1 MGESSQKPKLVRA
14 IYNFQPTNTDELCF
28 QKGDIITV
36 SQVVE
41 GGWWE
46 GTLNNIT
53 GWFPSNYVR
62 EISSLD
68 CRSGAKS
75 PTQKST
81 DVKGGP
87 RESNANQLN
96 HNVVL
101 QSLISTEKAFVTE
114 LEELLTR
121 LRRLDNGSILS
132 SAEYSGLCGNLEDIG
147 ALHKTLLASLEEE
160 MCLPLHQQR
169 IGGFFLKMAP
179 QMQLLYQKYC
189 SNHPKAAAIMQA
201 KKDELSKYM
210 EGFGVPSPGIMTLT
224 TCLSKPFRRL
234 ERYSSLLKEL
244 ERHTDEGH
252 VDRGDTQRAIS
263 IYRDLAMSCA
273 EIRKQRELEFD
284 ILHSEIR
291 GWEGE
296 EISQLGEV
304 LLLSHV
310 RIEVESGDKKER
322 LLLFFPSLLLVL
334 SVAPRVSGY
343 IFEGKISTV
352 GCMVT
357 SLEDTDNLGFGFE
370 ITGVSGS
377 NTDRLMVSCTSAQEK
392 TKWLQIL
399 KQHGRLALSACAVPK
414 PQNLQMPPAH
424 VSVVTPLQQKFPQ
437 QSVPTNST
445 TFSKSSKLSLHLS
458 CLRPYPPLRPSVLTR
473 DEGTRSPRSGRKL
486 LGSNRRKPV
495 DDAKT
500 LEDDAVIL
508 RVIEAYCTSTKA
520 RQTVNSSIFEH
531 PPVLIAEEEK
541 IIIDDQTIVEE
552 KTLVD
557 TVYSL
562 RDQVKD
568 LKQDLQSL
576 RKELSK
582 EKQAR
587 KRLEASVKGIAES
600 KSDTHEPLTN
610 THS

>member
-1 MGESSQKPKLVRA
+1 MSESSQKPKLVRA
-14 IYNFQPTNTDELCF
+14 VYNFQPTNTDELCF

-46 GTLNNIT
+46 GTLNNFT

-68 CRSGAKS
+68 ARPGAKS
-75 PTQKST
+75 PTHKLA
-81 DVKGGP
+81 DAKGGL
-87 RESNANQLN
+87 RESQASQLN
-96 HNVVL
+96 HSVVL
-101 QSLISTEKAFVTE
+101 QTLISTEKAFVSD
-114 LEELLTR
+114 LEELLLMR
-121 LRRLDNGSILS
+121 LRRLETGSVLS
-132 SAEYSGLCGNLEDIG
+132 SGEYSGLCGNLEEIA
-147 ALHKTLLASLEEE
+147 ALHKTLLMALEE
-160 MCLPLHQQR
+160 MTALPVNQQR
-169 IGGFFLKMAP
+169 IGGLFLKMAP
-179 QMQLLYQKYC
+179 QVQLLYQKYC

-201 KKDELSKYM
+201 KKEELSKYM
-210 EGFGVPSPGIMTLT
+210 EGFGVPAPGVMTLT
-224 TCLSKPFRRL
+224 TSLSKPFRRL

-244 ERHTDEGH
+244 ERHTNEGH
-252 VDRGDTQRAIS
+252 VDRGDAQRAIS
-263 IYRDLAMSCA
+263 VYKDIAMTCA
-273 EIRKQRELEFD
+273 EIRKQKELEYD
-284 ILHSEIR
+284 ILQSEIR

-296 EISQLGEV
+296 EISQLGEM

-310 RIEVESGDKKER
+310 RIETESGDRKER
-322 LLLFFPSLLLVL
+322 LLLFFPGLLVIL
-334 SVAPRVSGY
+334 SLTPRVSGY
-343 IFEGKISTV
+343 IYEGKVSTS
-352 GCMVT
+352 GCVVT
-357 SLEDTDNLGFGFE
+357 TLDDPDNFGFE
-370 ITGVSGS
+370 ITGVSGGS
-377 NTDRLMVSCTSAQEK
+377 VDRIVVFCTNAQEIS
-392 TKWLQIL
+392 KWLQFL
-399 KQHGRLALSACAVPK
+399 KQYGRLAPSACTVPK

-424 VSVVTPLQQKFPQ
+424 VSVVIPLQPKFPQ
-437 QSVPTNST
+437 QSIPINST
-445 TFSKSSKLSLHLS
+445 TYSSRSAPSKLSLQLS
-458 CLRPYPPLRPSVLTR
+458 CLRPYPPLRPSVLAR

-508 RVIEAYCTSTKA
+508 RVIESYCTSAKA

-541 IIIDDQTIVEE
+541 IIIDDQTVEE

-568 LKQDLQSL
+568 LKQDLLSL

-587 KRLEASVKGIAES
+587 KRLETNVKSIAETRES
-600 KSDTHEPLTN
+600 LTN
-610 THS
+610 THP